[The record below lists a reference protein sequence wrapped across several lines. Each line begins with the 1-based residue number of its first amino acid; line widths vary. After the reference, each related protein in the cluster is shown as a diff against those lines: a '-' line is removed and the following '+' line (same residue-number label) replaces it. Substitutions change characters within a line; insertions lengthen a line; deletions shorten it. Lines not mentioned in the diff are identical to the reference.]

1 MMANQ
6 LALVKREFW
15 EHRSIWLT
23 PLAIAVVT
31 ILMAATGLAIGD
43 GFRYAADMA
52 VVGASNIGDAER
64 RALLIG
70 ALSGVTILFVLAM
83 CILIVFYCLDSLYA
97 ERKDKSILF
106 WRSLPITDTETIVS
120 KLLVAAVAIPLV
132 TLAAVMATQLANLVI
147 MSFWISAKGGS
158 PGHLL
163 WDFGAIFDIWGATLI
178 FLFALPLWLAP
189 FLGWFLFVSAF
200 SKRSPILIAFLPI
213 VVLPML
219 ERMVFG
225 TKLLA
230 HAFFVR
236 SAQPPLFDKGVI
248 SPEMFED
255 EGIRLSADTVSVL
268 SVIDLG
274 RFLASPSLWVG
285 ILVCALFA
293 TAAVYVRR
301 YRDES

>member
-1 MMANQ
+1 MIANQ
-6 LALVKREFW
+6 FALVKREFW

-23 PLAIAVVT
+23 PATIAVVT
-31 ILMAATGLAIGD
+31 VLMAATGLAIGD

-52 VVGASNIGDAER
+52 VVGASNVGDTER

-83 CILIVFYCLDSLYA
+83 SILTVFYCLDSLYA

-120 KLLVAAVAIPLV
+120 KLLVAVVAIPVV
-132 TLAAVMATQLANLVI
+132 TLLAVMATQLANLVI
-147 MSFWISAKGGS
+147 MSFWVSAKGGS

-178 FLFALPLWLAP
+178 FLLALPLWLAP
-189 FLGWFLFVSAF
+189 FIGWLLFVSAF

-219 ERMVFG
+219 ERMIFG
-225 TKLLA
+225 THLLG

-236 SAQPPLFDKGVI
+236 SAELPLFSKGLI
-248 SPEMFED
+248 SPEIFED

-268 SVIDLG
+268 SIIDLG
-274 RFLASPSLWVG
+274 KFLASPSLWAG
-285 ILVCALFA
+285 IVVCALFA